1 MRKLIA
7 VAGIAAAVGFIV
19 VPAQAEPVACV
30 EIHLDVNGTPVD
42 QSVCLPPEA

>member
-1 MRKLIA
+1 MRRLIA
-7 VAGIAAAVGFIV
+7 AAGIAVGVAVLV

-42 QSVCLPPEA
+42 QAICLPPA